1 MAFSITSC
9 LDPASL
15 SAAPKKQSDIQR
27 ISYYDLVPSEDNF
40 YSMEDIED
48 LKAAIELAGHVLHN
62 LVVTPLGVG
71 KYKILSGHRRHRAV
85 GELLK
90 EGKDQYE
97 FLPCAIEDMSDDGTG
112 LIGQTLLIAANSQR
126 EKTAW
131 DKLEEVRQM
140 REIARRAKEHDGL
153 PGRVRDLVAK
163 SLHVSSSRIAK
174 YDSILN
180 NLLPE
185 LMVEIKA
192 GCLPISTAYE
202 LSTLES
208 SEQLRQYAFFREHG
222 KLPEKAAQSD
232 VFHRNTQP
240 VTDQPDEP
248 AQPNVFHRNTQPQA
262 AQPEKTTQSDVFH
275 RNTQP
280 VTDQPDEPAQPDVF
294 QQNTQPVAVRTD
306 EPEQSDVFHRNTQP
320 VAVRTDEPRQSDVFH
335 RNTQPQAVQ
344 SDTAHYQIDVMQLTN
359 NEKRKAVLAA
369 WQEWP
374 LWATVPEIGL
384 TVHRLDLPDGS
395 AFTASWYDGD
405 DFYPGGGTRNLNRPR
420 YHLIGAGD
428 KLASGDVCSK

>member
-62 LVVTPLGVG
+62 LVVTPLGDG

-185 LMVEIKA
+185 LMVKIKA
-192 GCLPISTAYE
+192 DCLPISTAYE

-222 KLPEKAAQSD
+222 KLPAKAAQSD

-240 VTDQPDEP
+240 DATQPYNP
-248 AQPNVFHRNTQPQA
+248 AQG
-262 AQPEKTTQSDVFH
+262 DVFH

-280 VTDQPDEPAQPDVF
+280 VTTQPDEPAQPDACSRGTHQTIPQDFEEYLQGVEL
-294 QQNTQPVAVRTD
+294 TD
-306 EPEQSDVFHRNTQP
+306 D
-320 VAVRTDEPRQSDVFH
+320 
-335 RNTQPQAVQ
+335 
-344 SDTAHYQIDVMQLTN
+344 
-359 NEKRKAVLAA
+359 
-369 WQEWP
+369 
-374 LWATVPEIGL
+374 EIGFFNWIAEWDCRTIKNMQSVL
-384 TVHRLDLPDGS
+384 RKVRSMPVILPPVRAG
-395 AFTASWYDGD
+395 TANID
-405 DFYPGGGTRNLNRPR
+405 D
-420 YHLIGAGD
+420 
-428 KLASGDVCSK
+428 